1 MDDEPLDRADSSK
14 NTHAEEAARNSSNGA
29 SVSVSNKEISPMSIS
44 HVPITHLKARKI
56 ARQVLYS
63 GISLVVMYAGPSR
76 ALAQD
81 DHSHTQPS
89 QQQQELTAEQES
101 RQSALI
107 RIVREATERFQD
119 VRDAEN
125 EGYHLEFGCVSGDDF
140 GAMGLHY
147 VNDALV
153 GHGIV
158 DATRPQI
165 VLYEAQRNGRLKLTG
180 ADYLVLAEEWD
191 AKHPGVTPQLMG
203 QIFHYFSSPNRF
215 GLPAFYTLHV
225 WAWKENPKGAFV
237 NWHPNV
243 SCQSFVGKTTP

>member
-1 MDDEPLDRADSSK
+1 MCISQVPTTYSK
-14 NTHAEEAARNSSNGA
+14 VRTFAT
-29 SVSVSNKEISPMSIS
+29 KF
-44 HVPITHLKARKI
+44 
-56 ARQVLYS
+56 LYS
-63 GISLVVMYAGPSR
+63 AVGVVLMYAGPSR

-81 DHSHTQPS
+81 DHSHAEATE
-89 QQQQELTAEQES
+89 QQQELTAEQES

-119 VRDAEN
+119 VRSAEN

-147 VNDALV
+147 VNDGLV
-153 GHGIV
+153 GRGV
-158 DATRPQI
+158 VEPRRPQI
-165 VLYEAQRNGRLKLTG
+165 LLYEAQRNGRPKLTG
-180 ADYLVLAEEWD
+180 ADYLVMAEEWD

-203 QIFHYFSSPNRF
+203 QIFHYFPSPNRF